1 MVLKSLRCFFGSQVF
16 GRSLTDLGGLFMRRV
31 RRRGFTLIE
40 LLVVIAIIA
49 VLIALLLPAVQAA
62 REAARRSQCRNNLK
76 QIGLAEHNYH
86 DVSNKFT
93 PGMTYR
99 WGRCPYAPPPPCF
112 CYGYI
117 CIGCLNLHFAE
128 EKLLPFL
135 EANTVYQK
143 ICMNSPMLVACCE
156 HPGKQYNKAPA
167 ACLWTPCTNCLP
179 PYPGKNITNPCLDP
193 CAGSRP
199 GAAVIPN
206 FVCPSAPRVNNPF
219 VEVQRFN
226 TCGFAWAGG
235 TCAYPNELAGAA
247 DYVPNG
253 GYSYKVSTC
262 AVLGGGCADEQY
274 LPLGG
279 SYLYQNN
286 CQREASGEGPI
297 SLWEPQGVGL
307 DQVIDGTS
315 TTVLFA
321 ENAGKPDLWIRGVKT
336 VTTQGLAV
344 GTTPGFNF
352 GGCWACLDNN
362 WIVFNGSLF
371 TGGGAGTFATPPS
384 TPICAINCTNRYSR
398 NFYAFHPG
406 SAGILLCDGSA
417 RMVSENLS
425 LTVFCRM
432 LTYRGH
438 KPVTD
443 SSF

>member
-1 MVLKSLRCFFGSQVF
+1 
-16 GRSLTDLGGLFMRRV
+16 MRRL

-76 QIGLAEHNYH
+76 QIALAEHNYH
-86 DVSNKFT
+86 DVANKFT

-99 WGRCPYAPPPPCF
+99 WGTCPSAPPPPCF

-117 CIGCLNLHFAE
+117 CIGCLNNHYAE

-143 ICMNSPMLVACCE
+143 ICMNSPMLPPCSE
-156 HPGKQYNKAPA
+156 HAAHQYNKAPF
-167 ACLWTPCTNCLP
+167 ACAWTPCTNCLP
-179 PYPGKNITNPCLDP
+179 PYAGNNVSCPCLDP
-193 CAGSRP
+193 CANKRP
-199 GAAVIPN
+199 GAQVIPS

-219 VEVQRFN
+219 VEQQRFN
-226 TCGFAWAGG
+226 NCGFVWAPVPPACRWPNCKPVG
-235 TCAYPNELAGAA
+235 AYPPELVGAS

-253 GYSYKVSTC
+253 GYTYKTTC
-262 AVLGGGCADEQY
+262 GCEGAVLGGGCANEKY
-274 LPLGG
+274 TLLGG
-279 SYLYQNN
+279 AYLFQNS

-321 ENAGKPDLWIRGVKT
+321 ENAGKPDLWVRGVKT
-336 VTTQGLAV
+336 TTAN
-344 GTTPGFNF
+344 FNF
-352 GGCWACLDNN
+352 GGCWACIDNN
-362 WIVFNGSLF
+362 WIVFTGEYFNGTSGL
-371 TGGGAGTFATPPS
+371 TPTPTS
-384 TPICAINCTNRYSR
+384 TPICAINCSNRYSR
-398 NFYAFHPG
+398 NFYSFHPG
-406 SAGILLCDGSA
+406 AAGVAMCDGSA
-417 RMVSENLS
+417 RMVSENLG
-425 LTVFCRM
+425 LTVFCRL

-438 KPVTD
+438 KAVTD
-443 SSF
+443 QF

>member
-1 MVLKSLRCFFGSQVF
+1 
-16 GRSLTDLGGLFMRRV
+16 MRRLS
-31 RRRGFTLIE
+31 RQGFTLIE

-62 REAARRSQCRNNLK
+62 REAARRTQCRNNLK

-86 DVSNKFT
+86 DVANKFT

-99 WGRCPYAPPPPCF
+99 WGRCACAPPPPCF

-143 ICMNSPMLVACCE
+143 IDQNSPMMIPCCE
-156 HPGKQYNKAPA
+156 HAHQYNRAPF
-167 ACLWTPCTNCLP
+167 ACLWTPCVNTLP

-193 CAGSRP
+193 CAAKRP
-199 GAAVIPN
+199 GAAAIPS

-219 VEVQRFN
+219 VEKQRLNCWVFPIACN
-226 TCGFAWAGG
+226 VF
-235 TCAYPNELAGAA
+235 PDELAGAS

-253 GYSYKVSTC
+253 GYSYKAATTGIAC
-262 AVLGGGCADEQY
+262 GGLCSEQY
-274 LPLGG
+274 RLIGG
-279 SYLYQNN
+279 AYLYQNC

-307 DQVIDGTS
+307 DQVVDGTS

-336 VTTQGLAV
+336 TSAT
-344 GTTPGFNF
+344 FNY

-362 WIVFNGSLF
+362 WTDF
-371 TGGGAGTFATPPS
+371 TGTYFDGTSGLTP
-384 TPICAINCTNRYSR
+384 TPTSKPVCTINCSNRATR
-398 NFYAFHPG
+398 NFYSFHPG
-406 SAGILLCDGSA
+406 AAGVVMCDGSA
-417 RMVSENLS
+417 RMLSENLG
-425 LTVFCRM
+425 LTVFCRL

-438 KPVTD
+438 KAVTD

>member
-1 MVLKSLRCFFGSQVF
+1 MRTLRRQ
-16 GRSLTDLGGLFMRRV
+16 
-31 RRRGFTLIE
+31 GFTLIE

-86 DVSNKFT
+86 DVANKFT

-143 ICMNSPMLVACCE
+143 ICMNSPMLPPCCE
-156 HPGKQYNKAPA
+156 HGKKCQYNKLPW
-167 ACLWTPCTNCLP
+167 ACAWTPCTNCLP
-179 PYPGKNITNPCLDP
+179 PYPGKNITCPCQDP
-193 CAGSRP
+193 CSNKRP
-199 GAAVIPN
+199 GAQVIPSY
-206 FVCPSAPRVNNPF
+206 VCPSAPRVNNPF
-219 VEVQRFN
+219 VDEQRLNCWVLGAACNAF
-226 TCGFAWAGG
+226 
-235 TCAYPNELAGAA
+235 PNVLAGAT

-253 GYSYKVSTC
+253 GYKYEQSC
-262 AVLGGGCADEQY
+262 GAVLGGGSGNEKFE
-274 LPLGG
+274 PLGG
-279 SYLYQNN
+279 AYLYQNN

-297 SLWEPQGVGL
+297 SLWEPTGVGL
-307 DQVIDGTS
+307 DQVVDGTS
-315 TTVLFA
+315 TTIMFV
-321 ENAGKPDLWIRGVKT
+321 ENAGKPDLWIRGTKT
-336 VTTQGLAV
+336 AISTACAVTLPTGQ
-344 GTTPGFNF
+344 TWYPGWNF
-352 GGCWACLDNN
+352 GGSWANLDAN
-362 WIVFNGSLF
+362 WVGWTGSLFNGS
-371 TGGGAGTFATPPS
+371 GAPLTATPTS
-384 TPICAINCTNRYSR
+384 VPICAVNCTNRSHR

-417 RMVSENLS
+417 RMISENIGITPL
-425 LTVFCRM
+425 CRM

-443 SSF
+443 QF

>member
-1 MVLKSLRCFFGSQVF
+1 MK
-16 GRSLTDLGGLFMRRV
+16 RRA
-31 RRRGFTLIE
+31 GFTLIE

-76 QIGLAEHNYH
+76 QIGLSEHNYH
-86 DVSNKFT
+86 DISNKFT

-143 ICMNSPMLVACCE
+143 ICMNSPMMPPCSE
-156 HPGKQYNKAPA
+156 HSAHQYNKSPF
-167 ACLWTPCTNCLP
+167 ACLWTPCTGCLP
-179 PYPGKNITNPCLDP
+179 PYPGINVSCPCVDP
-193 CAGSRP
+193 CAAKRP
-199 GAAVIPN
+199 GAAVIPS
-206 FVCPSAPRVNNPF
+206 FVCPSAPRINNPF
-219 VEVQRFN
+219 VEEERLN
-226 TCGFAWAGG
+226 CWALPATCNVFP
-235 TCAYPNELAGAA
+235 CELVGAA

-253 GYSYKVSTC
+253 GYTYKVSC
-262 AVLGGGCADEQY
+262 GAVLGGGCANEKY

-279 SYLYQNN
+279 AYLYQNN

-297 SLWEPQGVGL
+297 SLWEPQGVGI

-315 TTVLFA
+315 TTIMFA

-336 VTTQGLAV
+336 PIETCNIQTRSNGQ
-344 GTTPGFNF
+344 PWNPNFNY
-352 GGCWACLDNN
+352 GGCWACMDNN
-362 WIVFNGSLF
+362 WIVFDGSLF
-371 TGGGAGTFATPPS
+371 TGSGAGLFATPPS
-384 TPICAINCTNRYSR
+384 VPICAINCTNRASR
-398 NFYAFHPG
+398 NFYSFHPG
-406 SAGILLCDGSA
+406 SAGVTMCDGSA

-425 LTVFCRM
+425 ITVLCRL